1 MLPKTSAFVRS
12 YDNETKFWILVKNVE
27 LLEKNTDYLIKV
39 SNSIKKRQDCK
50 SFDIK
55 SVLRTTIKSYGD
67 EATDFHSKNIPE
79 AGSKIKC
86 FGQ

>member
-12 YDNETKFWILVKNVE
+12 YDNETKFWFLVKDVE
-27 LLEKNTDYLIKV
+27 LFKKNTDYLIKV
-39 SNSIKKRQDCK
+39 SISINKRQDCK

-55 SVLRTTIKSYGD
+55 NVLKTTIRSYGD

-79 AGSKIKC
+79 AGSN
-86 FGQ
+86 